1 LKDKEIGVSYLGVT
15 LDGTQEASIESR
27 VVEKGIEFFEKR
39 EQEQQQE
46 HLRRRQ

>member
-15 LDGTQEASIESR
+15 LDGTQVASIGSR
-27 VVEKGIEFFEKR
+27 VVQEGIEFFAKR

-46 HLRRRQ
+46 HPRRR